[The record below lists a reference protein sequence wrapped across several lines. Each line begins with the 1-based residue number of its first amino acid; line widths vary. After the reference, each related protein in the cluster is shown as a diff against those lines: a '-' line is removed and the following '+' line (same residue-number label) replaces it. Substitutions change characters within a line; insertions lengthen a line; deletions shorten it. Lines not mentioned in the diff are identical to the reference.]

1 MMNILVSGSSGFIG
15 SAVVAALG
23 ASGHRVVRLVRPQ
36 SKADGP
42 VVRWDPDAG
51 TIDRAGLEGIEAVI
65 HLAGASIAQRWT
77 PEHKTRIR
85 ESRVR
90 GTRLLSEALAE
101 RARPPGVLICASAIG
116 YYGDRGDQW
125 LTEESPPG
133 TGFLADVCQ
142 QWEAAAEPA
151 RRRGIRVVNLRIG
164 IVLGRQG
171 GALARMLLPFRLGLG
186 GTIGCGRQY
195 WSWIALDDLATVF
208 LHALVTGSLNGP
220 VNAVST
226 MPVTNREFTRTLGRV
241 LARPTIFPLPA
252 PVARLL
258 LGEMADALLLAS
270 ARVRPVRLL
279 ETGFQF
285 RYPDL
290 ESALRHLLEA

>member
-1 MMNILVSGSSGFIG
+1 MNILVSGSSGFIG
-15 SAVVAALG
+15 SALVAALRAG
-23 ASGHRVVRLVRPQ
+23 DHRVVRLVRPQ

-42 VVRWDPDAG
+42 VVRWDPDTG

-65 HLAGASIAQRWT
+65 HLAGASIAERWT

-101 RARPPGVLICASAIG
+101 QARPPGVLICASATG
-116 YYGDRGDQW
+116 YYGHRGDEW

-151 RRRGIRVVNLRIG
+151 RQRGIRVVNLRIG

-195 WSWIALDDLATVF
+195 WSWIALDDLVSAF
-208 LHALVTGSLNGP
+208 LHALVTDSLSGP
-220 VNAVST
+220 VNVVSPV
-226 MPVTNREFTRTLGRV
+226 PVTNREFTRTLGRV
-241 LARPTIFPLPA
+241 LARPTVFPLPA
-252 PVARLL
+252 PVARFL
-258 LGEMADALLLAS
+258 LGEMADELLLAS

-279 ETGFQF
+279 ESGFQF

-290 ESALRHLLEA
+290 ESALRHLLKA

>member
-1 MMNILVSGSSGFIG
+1 MNILVSGSSGFIG
-15 SAVVAALG
+15 SALVAALRAG
-23 ASGHRVVRLVRPQ
+23 DQRVVRLVRPQ
-36 SKADGP
+36 SKAEGP
-42 VVRWDPDAG
+42 VVRWDPDTG

-65 HLAGASIAQRWT
+65 HLAGASIAERWT
-77 PEHKTRIR
+77 PEHKARIR

-101 RARPPGVLICASAIG
+101 QARPPRVLICASAIG
-116 YYGDRGDQW
+116 YYGDRGDEW

-133 TGFLADVCQ
+133 AGFLADVCQ

-171 GALARMLLPFRLGLG
+171 GALARVLLPFRLGLG

-195 WSWIALDDLATVF
+195 WSWIAVDDLVSAF
-208 LHALVTGSLNGP
+208 LHAVVTDSLNGP
-220 VNAVST
+220 VNAVSP

-279 ETGFQF
+279 ESGFQF

-290 ESALRHLLEA
+290 ESALRHLLKA

>member
-1 MMNILVSGSSGFIG
+1 MNILVSGSSGFIG
-15 SAVVAALG
+15 SALVAALRAG
-23 ASGHRVVRLVRPQ
+23 DQRVVRLVRPQ
-36 SKADGP
+36 SKAEGP
-42 VVRWDPDAG
+42 VVRWDPDTG

-65 HLAGASIAQRWT
+65 HLAGASIAERWT
-77 PEHKTRIR
+77 PEHKARIR

-101 RARPPGVLICASAIG
+101 QARPPRVLICASAIG
-116 YYGDRGDQW
+116 YYGDRGDEW

-171 GALARMLLPFRLGLG
+171 GALARVLLPFRLGLG

-195 WSWIALDDLATVF
+195 WSWIAVDDLVSAF
-208 LHALVTGSLNGP
+208 LHAVVTDSLNGP
-220 VNAVST
+220 VNAVSP

-279 ETGFQF
+279 ESGFQF

-290 ESALRHLLEA
+290 ESALRHLLKA